1 MTQSFEQQQA
11 MQEPRLKGIGGWL
24 ILMSIGQVLGP
35 IQILRGMI
43 EEYSGLPEGTVAA
56 YPLAMLGDVAM
67 RLAFIGFLIYTA
79 FLFFNKRAAFPS
91 RFIQTYIAGLLLP
104 LAIGAWVTITSGINT
119 LANLLTADFFWPY
132 AATVV
137 IGGAWVAYVLNS
149 ERVKNTFVE

>member
-1 MTQSFEQQQA
+1 MTQSFEQQPA
-11 MQEPRLKGIGGWL
+11 MEEPQLKGIGGWL

-35 IQILRGMI
+35 LQILRGMI
-43 EEYSGLPEGTVAA
+43 EEFSGLPDGTAAA
-56 YPLAMLGDVAM
+56 YPAAVLGDGAL

-91 RFIQTYIAGLLLP
+91 RFIQTYIAALLLP
-104 LAIGAWVTITSGINT
+104 FVIGAWVTITSGINT
-119 LANLLTADFFWPY
+119 LANLATADFFWPY
-132 AATVV
+132 AGTVA